1 MRGPLQTM
9 PNQLLE
15 RKTKGNMYQFLSLV
29 LLFQA
34 AFGMFTADFQA
45 DGDFSKK
52 DYMEYE
58 SNFEPDLRDFTVCAR
73 VKVFFLRGQ
82 KNFFISYANEV
93 TDDALRA
100 SIVAAKS
107 EDGTQTFQIQIC
119 KYQYI
124 TQECVIQ
131 DLPGFSFNQ
140 WYHFCAVFTAI
151 DRTITEVGVTV
162 KLFIDGKFNKAGN
175 QYFKNAVNTAS
186 KTATY
191 FQKAKS

>member
-1 MRGPLQTM
+1 MS
-9 PNQLLE
+9 
-15 RKTKGNMYQFLSLV
+15 QFLNLV
-29 LLFQA
+29 FLFQGA
-34 AFGMFTADFQA
+34 LGENSSRFFSNNSKIYRTSRNLGLFTADFQA

-58 SNFEPDLRDFTVCAR
+58 SNTSSPDLRDFTVCAR
-73 VKVFFLRGQ
+73 VKVYFLRGQ

-162 KLFIDGKFNKAGN
+162 KLFIDGEFNKAGH
-175 QYFKNAVNTAS
+175 
-186 KTATY
+186 
-191 FQKAKS
+191 